1 VTPRPPARA
10 ARQNGRDPGQVRARG
25 PEEERLGVKARTV
38 GWGLVWY
45 AAVSFAGGF
54 FAQHAMAAS
63 GIQAALAE
71 WGASRLGVAWSDPG
85 ARPDEA
91 DDARA
96 VARRAAWG
104 FAAGGIAASLL
115 VTVAVVSGAATLARG
130 RVAVV
135 STLVAL
141 LDAAF
146 VAVRDELLL
155 HGLVLRV
162 VGARPRWAAL
172 GACGLASAAA
182 ALGASP
188 TGVTA
193 PALVAAALG
202 GVAFGALWL
211 GDRGAW
217 RPVCAHAAWLWVT
230 GSLSRGALVDV
241 RAASTAWG
249 GGAAGIEA
257 GWVGVAVVASLA
269 LAAAYGLRRGGA
281 SPASSR

>member
-1 VTPRPPARA
+1 M
-10 ARQNGRDPGQVRARG
+10 
-25 PEEERLGVKARTV
+25 KARTV
-38 GWGLVWY
+38 GWGLAWY
-45 AAVSFAGGF
+45 AAVCFAGGF

-85 ARPDEA
+85 ARPEEA
-91 DDARA
+91 NDARA

-104 FAAGGIAASLL
+104 FAAGLVAAALL
-115 VTVAVVSGAATLARG
+115 VAVAVVTRAATLAGG
-130 RVAVV
+130 RIAIASIV
-135 STLVAL
+135 VAL

-182 ALGASP
+182 ALGATP
-188 TGVTA
+188 TGVTP
-193 PALVAAALG
+193 PALAAAALG
-202 GVAFGALWL
+202 GVVFGALWI

-217 RPVCAHAAWLWVT
+217 KAVCAHAAWLWVT
-230 GSLSRGALVDV
+230 ASLARGALVDV
-241 RAASTAWG
+241 RAAKTAWG
-249 GGAAGIEA
+249 GGASGIEA
-257 GWVGVAVVASLA
+257 GWVGVAVVAALA
-269 LAAAYGLRRGGA
+269 LAAAWGLHRGSA
-281 SPASSR
+281 APASRA